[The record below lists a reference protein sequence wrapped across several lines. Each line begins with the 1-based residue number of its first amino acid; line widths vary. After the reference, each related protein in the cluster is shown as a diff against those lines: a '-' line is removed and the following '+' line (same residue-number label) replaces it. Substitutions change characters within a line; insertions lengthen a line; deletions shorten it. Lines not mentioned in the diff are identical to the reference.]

1 MATIGATKLKT
12 WLFWAGVR
20 KPKAELERIGHGVS
34 VDGEADTTNEW
45 LISDISGMVVE
56 NRQVRLDQ
64 HIG

>member
-1 MATIGATKLKT
+1 M
-12 WLFWAGVR
+12 
-20 KPKAELERIGHGVS
+20 AELERIGHGVS